1 MELNK
6 LTFAI
11 VVLFLSTCVIRE
23 SVQLPNAS
31 DFERARD
38 EILRHVK
45 LGLKYDDTLCSGKIE
60 EGLDKIAC
68 RLKIVPSVGFLVCQ
82 ELKIDGEPCREIIE
96 KEVRNLVKLQDMF
109 KIKTVKVD
117 KLPIHN
123 VKCGKTDDV
132 TCSGFLEEWI
142 DEDKGVFKH
151 IRNTIDNG
159 RFKNLYFVLRV
170 QIL

>member
-6 LTFAI
+6 LIFAI
-11 VVLFLSTCVIRE
+11 VVLFLSTCVIRVA
-23 SVQLPNAS
+23 VQLPDAS

-45 LGLKYDDTLCSGKIE
+45 LGLKYDDTLCEKIG
-60 EGLDKIAC
+60 EGMDKIAC
-68 RLKIVPSVGFLVCQ
+68 RLKNVPSVGFLVCK
-82 ELKIDGEPCREIIE
+82 ELKIDDESCREMIE

-109 KIKTVKVD
+109 QIKTVEVD

-151 IRNTIDNG
+151 IRNTINNG